1 MPLRDRIKSPMASP
15 MASPMTSPRSISVF
29 SPISI
34 TNSPSNNIMCINSDD
49 IKIIQWYINTRL
61 ANDTNGKDLLSI
73 IFDNTTNTK
82 YSDISPIFLG
92 EFKTFLENYGL
103 TKGGAN
109 NYIMENVVIRG
120 TDENIDIEKYKH
132 CIKFFFN
139 EVLTFLGKKVEYNN
153 IIINNF

>member
-1 MPLRDRIKSPMASP
+1 MPLRDRIKSP

-34 TNSPSNNIMCINSDD
+34 TNSPSNNMMCINIYD

-61 ANDTNGKDLLSI
+61 SKDKDGKDLLNI
-73 IFDNTTNTK
+73 IFNNIKNTK
-82 YSDISPIFLG
+82 YSDISPIFLDD
-92 EFKTFLENYGL
+92 FKTFLAKYGL
-103 TKGGAN
+103 TKGGVCN
-109 NYIMENVVIRG
+109 SFSMENVVIRG
-120 TDENIDIEKYKH
+120 TDENINIDKYKH

-153 IIINNF
+153 IIVNNFSI